1 MLISE
6 VRMKFNLKELD
17 LQVIKSRAFD
27 EAVKIYEKPSTRKG
41 REFHEI
47 LATCMYGQAAEV
59 YLMTQ
64 GFSDDT
70 RPFRDVIHPDG
81 TPVEVKVTEG
91 DYYVRYVLGHCKE
104 KRLWKDSNHPD
115 VVYVFINNKK
125 SYEYVLHGI
134 YVWNGEEFILQ

>member
-81 TPVEVKVTEG
+81 TPVEVKVTRTEHNIKYILE
-91 DYYVRYVLGHCKE
+91 DCKK
-104 KRLWKDSNHPD
+104 KRLWKDSTHPN
-115 VVYVFINNKK
+115 VVYVFISNKK
-125 SYEYVLHGI
+125 LYEYVLHGI